1 MGNFM
6 LTVIYDYGKLEHS
19 APLTDSWIVGSFE
32 SCVSELERTQSNG
45 ARFISINILNI
56 PEDAQ

>member
-19 APLTDSWIVGSFE
+19 VPLTDSWVVGSFE
-32 SCVSELERTQSNG
+32 SCIDELYRMRCNG
-45 ARFISINILNI
+45 VRFISINILEV
-56 PEDAQ
+56 PEEV

>member
-19 APLTDSWIVGSFE
+19 APLTDSWVVGSLE
-32 SCVSELERTQSNG
+32 SCIDELHRMQCNG
-45 ARFISINILNI
+45 ARFISINILEV
-56 PEDAQ
+56 PEEV

>member
-19 APLTDSWIVGSFE
+19 APITGSWLWV
-32 SCVSELERTQSNG
+32 
-45 ARFISINILNI
+45 ALNRV
-56 PEDAQ
+56 